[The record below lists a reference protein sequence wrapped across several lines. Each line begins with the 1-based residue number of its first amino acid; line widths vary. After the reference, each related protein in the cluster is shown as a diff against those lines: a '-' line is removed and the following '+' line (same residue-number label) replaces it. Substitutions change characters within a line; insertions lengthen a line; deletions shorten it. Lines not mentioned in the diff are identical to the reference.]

1 MKKSYTSIGS
11 IAFVFMLTV
20 AGVSFQAQVQSNSDT
35 ISRKNTQEATVFRK
49 KSDTLSPSNKPSSEK
64 VSSIEEVVLNAGY
77 YKVKEKERTGS
88 IAKVSAKD
96 IENQPVSNV
105 LSAVQGRV
113 SGVNITQN
121 SGVPGGGFDI
131 QIRGK
136 NSLRREGNDPM
147 YIVDGVVISSENP
160 SRYSSSIMPY
170 SSISPLNSI
179 NPNDIENIEI
189 LKDADATAI
198 YGSRGANGVVLITT
212 KKGKKGKTQLS
223 VNTSYALS
231 RAASK
236 MKMMNTEEYIRMR
249 KQAYA
254 NDGITTFPATA
265 YDINGAWNQSRY
277 TDWQKVLIGNT
288 AETISTQVSVSGG
301 SEGTSFLVSGSHNEQ
316 TTVFPASFRYKTNN
330 ITSSISH
337 QSKDRKFTANLS
349 NLISFQTNNML
360 NQEITN
366 KSIFLS
372 PNAPALYTSNGSVNW
387 ESNTFDNPIAPFV
400 STYSNDSKQF
410 TSNVNMSYEVYKG
423 ISVKLNGGINY
434 RAFEEY
440 SLLPHTMYNPSYG
453 LTSAT
458 SSALR
463 NRRQYF
469 SYIIEPQLGWKHTFG
484 DHQVDV
490 LAGGTFQQDS
500 GYQSQNQGYGF
511 ESNALIHNI
520 GAAKTK
526 IITEAG
532 NEYRYAALFGRI
544 NYQYKHRYILN
555 ITGRRDGS
563 SRFGPQKRFAN
574 FGAFGA
580 AWLFSHENFL
590 KESKW
595 LSFGKLRSSIGT
607 TGSDKIGD
615 YQYLD
620 TYTVSGTG
628 YGGITALNP
637 SRLYNPLFSWE
648 KTVKLEAAVEL
659 GFLKDRINLSAA
671 WYRNRSSNQLVGVPL
686 PGTTGFSSIQA
697 NLLAT
702 VENKG
707 FEFDLSAF
715 PVRTSHFKWNTSFNI
730 SVPTSKLVSFP
741 GLQGST
747 YANQY
752 VIGYPV
758 SIVKVYQYEGIDPGT
773 GLYRFKDFNGDGK
786 ITSPDDNQ
794 VVERIGVRYFGGLQ
808 NQLQYKNWTFSFLLQ
823 FVKQRNWNYH
833 NYMPTP
839 GTMNNQPVELL
850 NVWSQTNPNGSY
862 MSYTSGADTQ
872 KTALQTFFK
881 NSTAAISD
889 ASFIRLK
896 NIQLSYR
903 LRPENGI
910 VKDAMIYFQGQNLL
924 TLTKYFGLDPEFVLT
939 GFLPP
944 LKTYSFGI
952 QLNF

>member
-1 MKKSYTSIGS
+1 MKKSYTSIGGIS
-11 IAFVFMLTV
+11 CVLMLTV
-20 AGVSFQAQVQSNSDT
+20 AGASFHAQVQSNSDT
-35 ISRKNTQEATVFRK
+35 ISRKNTPEATVLRK
-49 KSDTLSPSNKPSSEK
+49 KTDTLSPSNKPLSEK

-77 YKVKEKERTGS
+77 YKVKDREFTGS

-212 KKGKKGKTQLS
+212 KKGKKGRTQLS
-223 VNTSYALS
+223 INTSYALS

-236 MKMMNTEEYIRMR
+236 MKMMNTEEYISMR
-249 KQAYA
+249 KEAYA
-254 NDGITTFPATA
+254 NDGITTYPATA
-265 YDINGAWNQSRY
+265 YDVNGAWNQSRY
-277 TDWQKVLIGNT
+277 TDWQKALIGNT
-288 AETISTQVSVSGG
+288 AETVSTQVSVSGG
-301 SEGTSFLVSGSHNEQ
+301 SEGTSFLISGSHQEQ

-349 NLISFQTNNML
+349 NLISFQTNNIL

-372 PNAPALYTSNGSVNW
+372 PNAPALYTANGSVNW
-387 ESNTFDNPIAPFV
+387 ENNTFDNPIAPFV

-410 TSNVNMSYEVYKG
+410 TYNVNMSYEAYKG

-526 IITEAG
+526 IITEAD

-544 NYQYKHRYILN
+544 NYQYKHKYILN

-574 FGAFGA
+574 FGAVGA
-580 AWLFSHENFL
+580 AWLFSNEHFL
-590 KESKW
+590 KEAQW
-595 LSFGKLRSSIGT
+595 LSYGKFRSSVGT

-648 KTVKLEAAVEL
+648 KTVKLEAAIEL

-671 WYRNRSSNQLVGVPL
+671 LYRNRSSNQLVGVPL

-697 NLLAT
+697 NLPAT

-730 SVPTSKLVSFP
+730 SIPTSKLVSFP

-794 VVERIGVRYFGGLQ
+794 MVERVGVRYFGGLQ

-850 NVWSQTNPNGSY
+850 DVWSQDNPGGSY
-862 MSYTSGADTQ
+862 MPYTSGADPQ
-872 KTALQTFFK
+872 KTTLQTFFK

-903 LRPENGI
+903 LKPESGI

-924 TLTKYFGLDPEFVLT
+924 TWTKYFGLDPEFVLT